1 MEKVLMY
8 LKLLVGLL
16 PDQVEEEAEDIL
28 ADFQEKVDR
37 LQAVVSRHQLR
48 LASIHEEMEDLQHME
63 QQALERQ
70 YRAKV
75 LQDKL
80 VDFIS

>member
-1 MEKVLMY
+1 MEKLMSM
-8 LKLLVGLL
+8 LRRVFLVT
-16 PDQVEEEAEDIL
+16 VEEIEEEAEDIL

-37 LQAVVSRHQLR
+37 LQAVVERHTSRIASNEDEILR
-48 LASIHEEMEDLQHME
+48 LDEHNGVLR
-63 QQALERQ
+63 ERQ